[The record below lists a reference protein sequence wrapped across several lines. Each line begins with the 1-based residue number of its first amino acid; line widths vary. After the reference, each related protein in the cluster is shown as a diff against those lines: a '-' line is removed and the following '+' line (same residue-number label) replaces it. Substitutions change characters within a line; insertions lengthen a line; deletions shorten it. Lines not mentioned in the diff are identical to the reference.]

1 MRDRLRV
8 VPSEE
13 LTSWRSESRHMKYGV
28 DVLAEHKTM
37 TITGRFADTV
47 KSRLQICR
55 PLQNSPGSVGE
66 EWRQ

>member
-1 MRDRLRV
+1 VEIRKSSL
-8 VPSEE
+8 E
-13 LTSWRSESRHMKYGV
+13 YGV
-28 DVLAEHKTM
+28 DVLADHKTM